1 MYDYFKFLCRYEVD
15 ELKKVCEEALMYKV
29 DSDSCFPLLV
39 VADQFQA
46 GKLRRT
52 CFEFIAQRP
61 ALTSEA
67 NLEELPEHLKEEIQ
81 NLGSWIRDG
90 LLTVGESANREKK
103 EDSLRFYFKD
113 SRDSDLDE
121 EATLRDV
128 EDLTNNMRLSAQ
140 ELEQELERIP
150 LTTDSTRLDNCVVAL
165 REVLGPLGEPF
176 SLVILLSRN

>member
-1 MYDYFKFLCRYEVD
+1 MATDVTWEYKRTAARVLA
-15 ELKKVCEEALMYKV
+15 ELEKTL
-29 DSDSCFPLLV
+29 
-39 VADQFQA
+39 
-46 GKLRRT
+46 GKD
-52 CFEFIAQRP
+52 
-61 ALTSEA
+61 
-67 NLEELPEHLKEEIQ
+67 LEELPEHLKEEIQ

-103 EDSLRFYFKD
+103 EDTLRFYFKD

-176 SLVILLSRN
+176 

>member
-1 MYDYFKFLCRYEVD
+1 MVL
-15 ELKKVCEEALMYKV
+15 
-29 DSDSCFPLLV
+29 S
-39 VADQFQA
+39 DQFQA
-46 GKLRRT
+46 GKLRRN

-61 ALTSEA
+61 ALATEA

-81 NLGSWIRDG
+81 NLGTWIRDG
-90 LLTVGESANREKK
+90 LLTVTENPNREKK
-103 EDSLRFYFKD
+103 EESLRFYFKD

-165 REVLGPLGEPF
+165 REVLGPLG
-176 SLVILLSRN
+176 

>member
-1 MYDYFKFLCRYEVD
+1 MIF
-15 ELKKVCEEALMYKV
+15 KV

-39 VADQFQA
+39 LADQFQA
-46 GKLRRT
+46 GKLRRI

-61 ALTSEA
+61 ALTTEA

-90 LLTVGESANREKK
+90 LLTVGESDNREKK

-165 REVLGPLGEPF
+165 REVLGPLGESCKILAKILDFLF
-176 SLVILLSRN
+176 SG